1 MGILLAMNTQ
11 NPPIR
16 NVKRAVEE
24 LKSGGIIVYPTDT
37 TYAFGCD
44 LFDKHA
50 VEKILSIKR
59 MPKDKLLSL
68 ICPDLKTVSQYG
80 FVSNQ
85 SYKLMK
91 RCLPGP
97 YTFVLKATQLVPRI
111 MMTRQKTI
119 GVRMPQDNIALA
131 IVTELGHPIITAS
144 VALPGEEAM
153 SEPYEINARLGH
165 VVEVVIDAGIILP
178 NPSTI
183 VDLSVEPPVII
194 REGKGDVSF
203 ITEME

>member
-11 NPPIR
+11 NPPAR
-16 NVKRAVEE
+16 NVKRAVEA

-37 TYAFGCD
+37 TYALGCD
-44 LFDKHA
+44 LFDKRA

-144 VALPGEEAM
+144 AALPGEEAM
-153 SEPYEINARLGH
+153 SEPYEINARVGH

-194 REGKGDVSF
+194 REGKGDISF